1 MGHHLNDQLE
11 TFIINLS
18 KASGITGLSG
28 IPENN
33 NKILRPLLHITK
45 ADIYKFAKENGVSFR
60 EDHTNQSRDYL
71 RNQIRHDISPEM
83 EKTNPHFWENFDKS
97 ISFLNQAKTL

>member
-18 KASGITGLSG
+18 KAAGTGLSG
-28 IPENN
+28 IPENS

-45 ADIYKFAKENGVSFR
+45 ADIYKFAEENGVISGRIIQTKAGITSGIKSGMTFPLKWKR
-60 EDHTNQSRDYL
+60 LILIFGRILIKVYL
-71 RNQIRHDISPEM
+71 ISVR
-83 EKTNPHFWENFDKS
+83 
-97 ISFLNQAKTL
+97 QKTL